1 MSNNEDFLIQTEWA
15 WDHVLKKGETLLVNG
30 PHNIEQ
36 ALDTT
41 LLVSQTALA
50 LSLGRPVM
58 LFPCHTP
65 KKVLFINTYL
75 DNKELFEI
83 TSTQI
88 GGENNFS
95 LYTENFIMV
104 CIDADNLLSLKPKLR
119 TMIDRVN
126 PDIIVWDNL
135 NSLTKHCTLSEG
147 MSMIKELS
155 GLRTKIISHHFN
167 TEKESEL
174 FFNLIQQSSSAM
186 TFEHFK
192 NDDFYSLKLE
202 RKNGTFYSKAKVYK
216 NEKRLSFYN
225 INVRRF
231 RVGDDK
237 NYIEQDNGVM
247 PPLPL

>member
-1 MSNNEDFLIQTEWA
+1 MVNNKDSLIQSGWTWEN
-15 WDHVLKKGETLLVNG
+15 VLKKGETLLVNG

-36 ALDTT
+36 ASDTT

-75 DNKELFEI
+75 DNKELFDI

-88 GGENNFS
+88 GGENNFP
-95 LYTENFIMV
+95 LYADNFIMV
-104 CIDADNLLSLKPKLR
+104 CIDMENILSLKPKLKA
-119 TMIDRVN
+119 MIDNIN

-135 NSLTKHCTLSEG
+135 NTLTKHCTISEG
-147 MSMIKELS
+147 INMIKELS

-167 TEKESEL
+167 TEKDHEL
-174 FFNLIQQSSSAM
+174 FFNLIQQSAAM
-186 TFEHFK
+186 LTFEHLT
-192 NDDFYSLKLE
+192 NNDFYSLKLE
-202 RKNGTFYSKAKVYK
+202 RNNGSFYSQAKVYR

-225 INVRRF
+225 IHVRRF
-231 RVGDDK
+231 NIEDK
-237 NYIEQDNGVM
+237 TNYIEQDNGVM